1 MNKPK
6 GTQDIYLDDQ
16 IIREYVEEILTTVAK
31 VNNFS
36 KIETP
41 IFERQEVFVKS
52 VGETSD
58 IVSKEMYSF
67 ADRKGRN
74 MVLRPEGTAGV
85 IRAIVEN
92 KLFSLPT
99 TLKFFYM
106 GPMFRYER
114 PQKGRRRQ
122 FDQFGIEMLSEASP
136 EADVEVILLAK
147 QILEIFKIEHK
158 LVINSLGDK
167 TTRDNYSKGL
177 REYLSDYKDQ
187 LTEDSLNRLD
197 KNPLR
202 ILDDKVDGKKDFVK
216 KAPRIDEYYS
226 KETKEYFDKVI
237 KLLDDNAVDYEID
250 TTLVR
255 GLDYY
260 SDTSFEFI
268 STSDQA
274 GSQSTIIGGGR
285 YSNLVSSFGGPDL
298 SGIGFGLGINRLE
311 NELDREQIIKARKPE
326 PEVFVLNI
334 DEKNT
339 SLTLSLVS
347 MLRKSGFVT
356 EWNPKTL
363 NFKKAFSYVNKYNPQ
378 VLIIPGEKELA
389 KGCVSIKFDGKQEE
403 VKIENI
409 IEHIDGILGGNDEN
423 H

>member
-6 GTQDIYLDDQ
+6 GTQDIYFDDQ

-41 IFERQEVFVKS
+41 IFERQEVFVRS

-67 ADRKGRN
+67 ADRKGRE

-92 KLFSLPT
+92 KLFSNPT
-99 TLKFFYM
+99 ALKFFYM

-147 QILEIFKIEHK
+147 QVLEIFNIKHK

-187 LTEDSLNRLD
+187 LTEDSLKRLD

-216 KAPRIDEYYS
+216 KAPKIDEYYS

-237 KLLDDNAVDYEID
+237 KLLDDNEVDYEVD
-250 TTLVR
+250 RTLVR

-311 NELDREQIIKARKPE
+311 NELDRDEVIKARKPE

-363 NFKKAFSYVNKYNPQ
+363 NFKKSFSYASKFNPQ

-389 KGCVSIKFDGKQEE
+389 NGAVSIKFNGKQQE

-409 IEHIDGILGGNDEN
+409 IEYIDGILGGSDEG

>member
-6 GTQDIYLDDQ
+6 GTQDIYFDDQ
-16 IIREYVEEILTTVAK
+16 IIREYVEEILITVAK

-85 IRAIVEN
+85 IRAVVEN

-99 TLKFFYM
+99 ALKFFYM

-147 QILEIFKIEHK
+147 QVLEIFKIEHK

-216 KAPRIDEYYS
+216 KAPRINEYYS

-237 KLLDDNAVDYEID
+237 QLLDDNEVEYEID
-250 TTLVR
+250 TALVR

-334 DEKNT
+334 DEQNT

-363 NFKKAFSYVNKYNPQ
+363 NFKKSFSYANKYNPQ

-389 KGCVSIKFDGKQEE
+389 RGSVSIKFNGKQEE